1 MQNYYELYFCSKYI
15 LENIFKALNKCPL
28 ILNHKQWNYTL
39 KNYSITYVKLQI
51 QSCHCHQMKELVSFL
66 LILQKKQLK
75 TNLRSKI
82 IDLPPDSC
90 WVKLFSSSTL
100 IWKRHASRHIG
111 IILARLFKGYVF
123 TIVIFK
129 SDDSTNFKLVMV
141 WTQFLRLG
149 VQDFWRYIAELS
161 FWRIQ
166 S

>member
-1 MQNYYELYFCSKYI
+1 MPFN
-15 LENIFKALNKCPL
+15 LNC
-28 ILNHKQWNYTL
+28 KQWNYSL
-39 KNYSITYVKLQI
+39 KNYSITYVKLLI

-90 WVKLFSSSTL
+90 WVKLFWSSTL

-123 TIVIFK
+123 TEVNFK
-129 SDDSTNFKLVMV
+129 SDDSTDFKLVMV
-141 WTQFLRLG
+141 WTRFLRLG
-149 VQDFWRYIAELS
+149 VQDFWRVEFIDRFWYIAEHS